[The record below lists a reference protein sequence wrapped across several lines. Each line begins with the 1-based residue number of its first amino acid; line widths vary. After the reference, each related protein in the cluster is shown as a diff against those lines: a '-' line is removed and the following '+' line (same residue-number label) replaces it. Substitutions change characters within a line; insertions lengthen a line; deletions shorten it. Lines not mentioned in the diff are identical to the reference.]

1 MNMNSPCKCEPNEP
15 YHSLVTMLEMYL
27 SEKGRLGAL
36 DQSVKDALK
45 ENISELSDWG
55 ISSAGD
61 FLRFASCLLKRW
73 VPSENEGGTLVYQVC
88 TVFYCEFPKIFQVTV
103 PPDIPD
109 YHLPRMKI
117 PLTSAFSS
125 SSDCTYMIVD
135 QRDF

>member
-1 MNMNSPCKCEPNEP
+1 MNSPCKCEPNEP
-15 YHSLVTMLEMYL
+15 YHSLVTLLEIYL
-27 SEKGRLGAL
+27 SEKGRLAAL
-36 DQSVKDALK
+36 DQSVKDALTEK
-45 ENISELSDWG
+45 ISELSDWG

-103 PPDIPD
+103 PHDFD
-109 YHLPRMKI
+109 LPRKKI
-117 PLTSAFSS
+117 ALTSAFSS